1 MIPEQ
6 KEKLI
11 ENFRKALSQRY
22 KEMKMSEEQKVILGL
37 PVYRQSIIAAPVS
50 QAVVKNHAEQ
60 RARKERLSARMHEIA
75 LQRAEERARCSKMAV
90 MGLPSRTEK
99 N

>member
-1 MIPEQ
+1 
-6 KEKLI
+6 
-11 ENFRKALSQRY
+11 
-22 KEMKMSEEQKVILGL
+22 MKMSEEQKVILGL

-50 QAVVKNHAEQ
+50 QAVVKNQAEQ
-60 RARKERLSARMHEIA
+60 RARKERLSARMHEIT